1 MARPFKMKGSPMARN
16 FGSAF
21 KQDTGFSKVPS
32 TIQKGPKKTS
42 YSEAYKNADK
52 KKYPTLES
60 FVNSAKEY
68 NKSNPKKS
76 NKTDS
81 GFSETTI
88 KPKSNKI
95 DKGFVY
101 KGM

>member
-1 MARPFKMKGSPMARN
+1 MGTPFKMKGSPMARN
-16 FGSAF
+16 FGSTF

-32 TIQKGPKKTS
+32 TIQKGSKKTS

-60 FVNSAKEY
+60 FINAAKKY

-76 NKTDS
+76 KKS
-81 GFSETTI
+81 GFDFPNPTI
-88 KPKSNKI
+88 KGTGET
-95 DKGFVY
+95 DKGFH
-101 KGM
+101 KTSF